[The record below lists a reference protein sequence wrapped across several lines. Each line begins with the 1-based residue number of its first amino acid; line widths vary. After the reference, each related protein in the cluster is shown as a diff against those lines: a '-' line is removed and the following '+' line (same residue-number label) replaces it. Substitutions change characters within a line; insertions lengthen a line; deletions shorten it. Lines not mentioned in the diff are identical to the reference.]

1 MSINIC
7 QTSSI
12 VLLTPLYYIVRL
24 KCQTIIEAIALK
36 LGMFDFDADR
46 LLDFTKVTTPN
57 NEAVV
62 IAGLYCFVH
71 YGTATCGRLV
81 EWADRLE
88 GLVTDQRRSI
98 SKNEREY
105 LSGCRTEYFAEWGL
119 TTKATRHLCRSDI
132 SGRFSAASESEKDA
146 GPVFDIFDLQSKLTR
161 FYIKIITT

>member
-71 YGTATCGRLV
+71 YGTATSGRLV

-88 GLVTDQRRSI
+88 RRPI

-105 LSGCRTEYFAEWGL
+105 LSGCRAEYFAEWGL